1 MYMYMYIIALF
12 YPTGLKL
19 KLKFIRSKMMVNC
32 VQLVIIIPWHLG
44 KKIEVNLCK
53 KKNKQT
59 NNQKDRYRKGCDGR
73 KFRAHSLRDKC
84 VQLPLKH

>member
-1 MYMYMYIIALF
+1 MYMYIALF
-12 YPTGLKL
+12 HPTGLKL

-53 KKNKQT
+53 KKNQTNKQT
-59 NNQKDRYRKGCDGR
+59 TKKINTERGAMQGNFELILSGTSAFSC
-73 KFRAHSLRDKC
+73 L
-84 VQLPLKH
+84 

>member
-1 MYMYMYIIALF
+1 MYIALF
-12 YPTGLKL
+12 HPTGLKL

-53 KKNKQT
+53 KKKPNKQT
-59 NNQKDRYRKGCDGR
+59 TKKINTERGAMQGNFELILSGTSAFSC
-73 KFRAHSLRDKC
+73 L
-84 VQLPLKH
+84 

>member
-1 MYMYMYIIALF
+1 MYMYMYIALF
-12 YPTGLKL
+12 HPTGLKL

-53 KKNKQT
+53 KKPNKHT
-59 NNQKDRYRKGCDGR
+59 TKKIKGCDAR
-73 KFRAHSLRDKC
+73 KFRAHSLWDQC

>member
-1 MYMYMYIIALF
+1 MYMYMYIALF
-12 YPTGLKL
+12 HPTGLKL

-53 KKNKQT
+53 KKPNKQT
-59 NNQKDRYRKGCDGR
+59 TKKIKGCDAR
-73 KFRAHSLRDKC
+73 KFRAHSLWDKC

>member
-1 MYMYMYIIALF
+1 MYMYMYIALF
-12 YPTGLKL
+12 HPTGLKL

-53 KKNKQT
+53 KKPNKQT
-59 NNQKDRYRKGCDGR
+59 TKKINTERGAMQGNFELILSGTSAFSC
-73 KFRAHSLRDKC
+73 L
-84 VQLPLKH
+84 

>member
-1 MYMYMYIIALF
+1 MYMYIIALF
-12 YPTGLKL
+12 YPTGLKI

-59 NNQKDRYRKGCDGR
+59 NNQGVRWKEISSSFSPGQVRSVAFKTLTL
-73 KFRAHSLRDKC
+73 SL
-84 VQLPLKH
+84 